1 MALRGVFKPEFLNR
15 VDDIVVF
22 HPLGRGEIDHIVD
35 LQLAHLRKLLAD
47 RKLTIRLTD
56 AARTL
61 LADEGYDPV
70 FGARPLKRA
79 VQRMLQNPLALAVLD
94 GTFKDGDVIVADVQA
109 GTDALAFRHGD
120 ATDAAAQAAFAAPPA
135 AVPPLAGAAG

>member
-1 MALRGVFKPEFLNR
+1 MRGRVLDEAKKFFRPEFLNR
-15 VDDIVVF
+15 LDDIVVF
-22 HPLGRGEIDHIVD
+22 HPLGRSDIDHIVD

-56 AARTL
+56 AARTF

-94 GTFKDGDVIVADVQA
+94 GTFKDGDVIEVEFERIGV
-109 GTDALAFRHGD
+109 LRN
-120 ATDAAAQAAFAAPPA
+120 P
-135 AVPPLAGAAG
+135 VKRLKK

>member
-1 MALRGVFKPEFLNR
+1 
-15 VDDIVVF
+15 VVF
-22 HPLGRGEIDHIVD
+22 HPLGRSDIDHIVD

-56 AARTL
+56 AARTF

-94 GTFKDGDVIVADVQA
+94 GTFKDGDVIVADVQD
-109 GTDALAFRHGD
+109 GTDALLFRHGD
-120 ATDAAAQAAFAAPPA
+120 ATDEAAQAAFASSSPPS
-135 AVPPLAGAAG
+135 GMRG